1 MDKLKKFLKSDNGK
15 IVSAAAGVGIALL
28 IIKAATPDTLNIYM
42 NNGADCVV
50 SAKSAKKIIKKKK
63 PKKEKKK

>member
-1 MDKLKKFLKSDNGK
+1 MDKLMKFLKSDNGK
-15 IVSAAAGVGIALL
+15 LVSVAAGIGLVLL

-50 SAKSAKKIIKKKK
+50 SSKSAKKIIKKK
-63 PKKEKKK
+63 PKKAKKK